1 MIDFPW
7 KKSPPGFPART
18 SSMMANAIDTGQSL
32 RLSGRDKLTESS
44 EIREDRERYHNVPRT
59 VDDVKAVELLHW

>member
-1 MIDFPW
+1 
-7 KKSPPGFPART
+7 
-18 SSMMANAIDTGQSL
+18 MMANAIDTGQSL